1 MALINKFI
9 QFVLAVSVV
18 LLVYAMTLT
27 GAFSSTQR
35 LSSVLEQSGFYDSLA
50 KGLSAQL
57 SNQIIAPAGLDS
69 QIKTA
74 IAASVTPEV
83 VKTILQPSQ
92 IAAVEWLNQ
101 SGGNLEVSF
110 DLENLKKKATDKAE
124 NPQAKF
130 ELTKLFPD
138 VIVVVDSKNNDQAIT
153 QGIVRF
159 KQAYQATKT
168 AIPVLWGVA
177 LASALLLF
185 ILNLAGGSK
194 KITRI
199 SYGLVSASIIGLALS
214 LLAKLVASGIN
225 LKLADSKSILDASLI
240 TKLIVVVISQTFMV
254 FVVIAT
260 AALLAIVLA
269 KIVFR
274 GRDKKLKKK

>member
-1 MALINKFI
+1 MLFR
-9 QFVLAVSVV
+9 S
-18 LLVYAMTLT
+18 
-27 GAFSSTQR
+27 
-35 LSSVLEQSGFYDSLA
+35 
-50 KGLSAQL
+50 
-57 SNQIIAPAGLDS
+57 
-69 QIKTA
+69 
-74 IAASVTPEV
+74 
-83 VKTILQPSQ
+83 
-92 IAAVEWLNQ
+92 
-101 SGGNLEVSF
+101 
-110 DLENLKKKATDKAE
+110 TDKAE

-199 SYGLVSASIIGLALS
+199 GYGLVSASIIGLALS

-225 LKLADSKSILDASLI
+225 LKLADSKSILDANLI